1 MLKID
6 NILLPPQLY
15 IVSTLIGNLKDITL
29 RALSILK
36 SSDLIACED
45 TRITIKLLSSY
56 EIKSKI
62 LVSVHDYTPEQ
73 KLIFLINKI
82 KKGESIALVSDSG
95 TPVISDPGVK
105 LIILAI
111 KNDIKIIPIPGPSAI
126 TASLVG
132 AGLAHKNFLFLGFL
146 PNKKNQRIN
155 SLTKYSKI
163 DSLLVF
169 YESAKRI
176 NQTITDMFSVF
187 GNRKCI
193 IARELTKIYETFY
206 RGNLEEF
213 KKIKENLK
221 GEITI
226 IIGSPENKENLEE
239 YEIDEDQIKKI
250 ILLTKKKFSTKDLS
264 IDLSI
269 IYKKPKK
276 FFYTKLIKMSDNK
289 KN

>member
-1 MLKID
+1 
-6 NILLPPQLY
+6 
-15 IVSTLIGNLKDITL
+15 
-29 RALSILK
+29 
-36 SSDLIACED
+36 
-45 TRITIKLLSSY
+45 
-56 EIKSKI
+56 
-62 LVSVHDYTPEQ
+62 
-73 KLIFLINKI
+73 
-82 KKGESIALVSDSG
+82 
-95 TPVISDPGVK
+95 
-105 LIILAI
+105 
-111 KNDIKIIPIPGPSAI
+111 
-126 TASLVG
+126 
-132 AGLAHKNFLFLGFL
+132 
-146 PNKKNQRIN
+146 
-155 SLTKYSKI
+155 
-163 DSLLVF
+163 
-169 YESAKRI
+169 
-176 NQTITDMFSVF
+176 MFSVF

-264 IDLSI
+264 ILLSI

>member
-6 NILLPPQLY
+6 NILLSPQLY
-15 IVSTLIGNLKDITL
+15 IVSTPIGNLKDITL

-36 SSDLIACED
+36 SSDIIACED
-45 TRITIKLLSSY
+45 TRVTKKLLSSY
-56 EIKSKI
+56 EIKSKK
-62 LVSVHDYTPEQ
+62 LVSVHEHTSEE
-73 KLIFLINKI
+73 KIIFLINKI

-95 TPVISDPGVK
+95 TPIISDPGIK

-111 KNDIKIIPIPGPSAI
+111 KNDIKIIPIPGASAI

-132 AGLAHKNFLFLGFL
+132 AGLAHSNFLFVGFL

-155 SLTKYSKI
+155 SLNKYNKI
-163 DSLLVF
+163 DSLLIF

-176 NQTITDMFSVF
+176 NETITDMFSVF
-187 GNRKCI
+187 GNRKCV

-213 KKIKENLK
+213 KKIKKNLK

-226 IIGSPENKENLEE
+226 IIGSPEKKESLEK
-239 YEIDEDQIKKI
+239 YGIDEDEIKKI

-264 IDLSI
+264 ILLSI
-269 IYKKPKK
+269 ISKIPKK